1 MRGINKP
8 TQIALGMSV
17 AGLLCAAEP
26 EVPQGLEPLPDMPEP
41 SARVQSGEALEPD
54 VRIVPKK
61 DVTIEEHRIRG
72 RLYRIKVIPV
82 KGPPYYLLNQD
93 GDGRMETKMS
103 EIYSD
108 FVVPSWVLFSW

>member
-1 MRGINKP
+1 
-8 TQIALGMSV
+8 MSV

-26 EVPQGLEPLPDMPEP
+26 EVPRGLESLPDMPEP
-41 SARVQSGEALEPD
+41 SARVQSGETLEPPD
-54 VRIVPKK
+54 VKIVPKK

-82 KGPPYYLLNQD
+82 KGPPYYYLLDQD

-103 EIYSD
+103 EIYSN
-108 FVVPSWVLFSW
+108 FAVPSWVLFSW